1 MNGITLMF
9 SGVAGAMTRLLAL
22 AIFCCASYASA
33 QSQDRETQWDL
44 LVASAKEEGKVVLL
58 GPPDS
63 QVRQELSA
71 AFKARFGVT
80 LEYLGSRSS
89 ESSARLR
96 IERGAGLYTV
106 DVVFAGS
113 DTLAGA
119 YYPERMLAPLKP
131 ALILPDALDP
141 DKWRRGKLWF
151 TDPEE
156 RYVLRLFNTV
166 GPALYVNTRHVK
178 AEDIRAAR
186 DLLDPRW
193 QGRISAHDPTVGG
206 SGVGHATRFYL
217 QFGEDFLRRL
227 YVDQKPAV
235 ARDRRQLT
243 DWLLRGSYPVSL
255 DAEEDQ
261 VERLR
266 REGLPIRAVYKLSD
280 MPGTLS
286 AGVGQ
291 MALFDRAPHPNAA
304 KLFANWMASKE
315 GLEIYAR
322 ARGEAPTRSD
332 IDALAFLPAELVP
345 QAGATYFDMHGWE
358 SGVVERQKV
367 QALMKEMLKSR
378 GNN

>member
-1 MNGITLMF
+1 M
-9 SGVAGAMTRLLAL
+9 ARLLASAFL
-22 AIFCCASYASA
+22 CCACFASA
-33 QSQDRETQWDL
+33 QAQERENQWDL
-44 LVASAKEEGKVVLL
+44 LVAAARGEGKIVLV

-71 AFKARFGVT
+71 AFKARFGLTVD
-80 LEYLGSRSS
+80 YLGSRNS
-89 ESSARLR
+89 ETAARLR
-96 IERGAGLYTV
+96 VERAAGLYTV

-113 DTLAGA
+113 DTLAGV
-119 YYPERMLAPLKP
+119 YYPEKMLAPLQP
-131 ALILPDALDP
+131 ALVLPDALDP
-141 DKWRRGKLWF
+141 AKWTRGKPWF

-166 GPALYVNTRHVK
+166 DPAFYINTRYVK
-178 AEDIRAAR
+178 PGELGAAR

-193 QGRISAHDPTVGG
+193 KNRISAHDPTVGG
-206 SGVGHATRFYL
+206 NGVGHATRFYL
-217 QFGEDFLRRL
+217 QFGEDYLKRL
-227 YVDQKPAV
+227 YVDQKPV
-235 ARDRRQLT
+235 IARDRRQLT

-266 REGLPIRAVYKLSD
+266 HEGLPVKAVYRLSD

-304 KLFANWMASKE
+304 RLFANWMASKE

-322 ARGEAPTRSD
+322 ARGAAPTRND
-332 IDALAFLPAELVP
+332 IDALSFLPAEIIP
-345 QAGATYFDMHGWE
+345 QAGAAYFDMHSWE
-358 SGVVERQKV
+358 AAVVERQKV

-378 GNN
+378 GND

>member
-1 MNGITLMF
+1 M
-9 SGVAGAMTRLLAL
+9 ARLLAL
-22 AIFCCASYASA
+22 AILCCAAYASA
-33 QSQDRETQWDL
+33 QTQDRENQWDL
-44 LVASAKEEGKVVLL
+44 LVAAAKGEGKVVLL
-58 GPPDS
+58 GPPDA

-80 LEYLGSRSS
+80 VEYLGSRSS
-89 ESSARLR
+89 ETAARLR
-96 IERGAGLYTV
+96 VERAAGLYTV

-113 DTLAGA
+113 DTLAGV
-119 YYPERMLAPLKP
+119 YYPEKMLAPLKP

-141 DKWRRGKLWF
+141 AKWKRGKPWF

-166 GPALYVNTRHVK
+166 GPAFYINTRSVK
-178 AEDIRAAR
+178 PDELGAAR

-193 QGRISAHDPTVGG
+193 KGRISAHDPTVGG

-217 QFGEDFLRRL
+217 QFGEDYVRRL

-243 DWLLRGSYPVSL
+243 DWLLRGSYPISL

-266 REGLPIRAVYKLSD
+266 REGLPIKAVYKLSD
-280 MPGTLS
+280 MAGTLS

-291 MALFDRAPHPNAA
+291 MALFDHAPHPNAA
-304 KLFANWMASKE
+304 RVFANWMASKE

-322 ARGEAPTRSD
+322 ARGEAPTRND
-332 IDALAFLPAELVP
+332 IDAAAFLPAEIIP
-345 QAGATYFDMHGWE
+345 QTGAEYFDMHAWE
-358 SGVVERQKV
+358 SAVVERRKV

-378 GNN
+378 GND